1 MKNKE
6 ELAGLTLDELKEK
19 LTEVDE
25 EYDNLHIQKA
35 THQLTNPI
43 RIRDVRKEIA
53 RIKTYIHQHELG
65 IINVTNN
72 ENV

>member
-6 ELAGLTLDELKEK
+6 EFAGLTLDELKEK
-19 LTEVDE
+19 LTEVAE

-53 RIKTYIHQHELG
+53 RIKTYMRQHELG

>member
-1 MKNKE
+1 MKSKQD
-6 ELAGLTLDELKEK
+6 LKGLTIKELNDMLVERLD
-19 LTEVDE
+19 

-43 RIRDVRKEIA
+43 KLREVRREIA
-53 RIKTYIHQHELG
+53 RIKTFIRQHELAAEG
-65 IINVTNN
+65 QT